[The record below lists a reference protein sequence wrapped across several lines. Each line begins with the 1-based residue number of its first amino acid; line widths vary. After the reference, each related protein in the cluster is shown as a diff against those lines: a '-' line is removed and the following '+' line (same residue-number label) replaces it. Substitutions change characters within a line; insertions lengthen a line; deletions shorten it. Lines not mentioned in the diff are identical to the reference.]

1 VVSLEDCTEYAESQW
16 QKVLLALVEG
26 RHTPLRP
33 HKDLPGLGIQK
44 LFVGAGLLD
53 EAGEL
58 TQAGFKFLFTD
69 LYSQLWLLLQH
80 YLTLSSKEEGTQLAS
95 ALSFL
100 LQLSFRQVRCPS
112 QF

>member
-1 VVSLEDCTEYAESQW
+1 MEECTEHAESQW

-26 RHTPLRP
+26 RSAPLRP

-44 LFVGAGLLD
+44 LFVNAGLLD
-53 EAGEL
+53 DMGEL

-69 LYSQLWLLLQH
+69 LYSQLWLLLRH
-80 YLTLSSKEEGTQLAS
+80 YLSQSSREEGTQLAS

-100 LQLSFRQVRCPS
+100 LQLSFCQVSRS
-112 QF
+112 STT